1 MRGGSFLGQRG
12 WLPLVT
18 FICCA
23 VSVFLLC
30 MVCMALRGCLRLAG
44 IEDVGCLSRFHVLT
58 CAVKPDWNSGCRLN
72 ELMTRFGMC
81 SLSLLGAGRAWL
93 SISAGGEQL
102 SLFSWLSMFFFRLGC
117 RGGCTT
123 LCMVHRCVF
132 LHDWLAFPL
141 HGSFVLQGQAAV
153 FWLISLGWK
162 VCSPSALLLVLA

>member
-1 MRGGSFLGQRG
+1 
-12 WLPLVT
+12 
-18 FICCA
+18 
-23 VSVFLLC
+23 
-30 MVCMALRGCLRLAG
+30 MALRGCLRLAG

-58 CAVKPDWNSGCRLN
+58 CAVKADWNSGCRLN

-117 RGGCTT
+117 RGGCTS
-123 LCMVHRCVF
+123 LCMVDRYVF

-141 HGSFVLQGQAAV
+141 HGCAVSAWLLRSARSSCCILADFSWLEGLFSFG
-153 FWLISLGWK
+153 SSPCLG
-162 VCSPSALLLVLA
+162 LAG